1 MAAMTRPWR
10 LDALAT
16 LAGETEDRLRQ
27 YADAGLLHR
36 RRDGDLEPDSL
47 HRLRLVQFAHS
58 RGIDDA
64 RLAAA
69 IAAQGDLLRIFEEID
84 PLRDTTANLVDAAR
98 QLGLDD
104 ALITHLADLLEWGD
118 PANGTESDVAALG
131 TLARALQLGM
141 PRDALLQVVRVF
153 VDATDRL
160 ADGVVRT
167 FHDYVHERF
176 RADGFGGAELVE
188 ATQGVGRPLLDLVEP
203 SVVYFLRRAYRRA
216 NREDMLRHLTEDTN
230 PPPSTPGVEHAT
242 VLFVDLA
249 SFTPLTETMGDHT
262 AADLLGRFSAIVR
275 STTNQYRGRIV
286 KQIGDAFM
294 VVFAQPRD
302 AVEFGLAM
310 DRFVS
315 DEPQF
320 PALHLGAHQG
330 SLLYRDG
337 DYVGGTVNLAARVA
351 SAGAAGQFL
360 ITQELRAAAG
370 ELADGDFVELPPR
383 RLKGI
388 AEPMRLIQVRR
399 RDPDRSQRETDP
411 ECGLLLRPDDV
422 ATRTTWNGKTFAF
435 CCQMCEQAFTDNP
448 ARFSA
453 A

>member
-1 MAAMTRPWR
+1 MAAMTRPWS
-10 LDALAT
+10 LDALAI

-27 YADAGLLHR
+27 YADAGLLHQR
-36 RRDGDLEPDSL
+36 ADGDLEPDSL
-47 HRLRLVQFAHS
+47 HRLRLIQFAHS

-84 PLRDTTANLVDAAR
+84 PLRDTTANLHDAAR

-104 ALITHLADLLEWGD
+104 ALIAQLADLLEWGD
-118 PANGTESDVAALG
+118 PAAGTESDVAALR
-131 TLARALQLGM
+131 TLARALELGM

-176 RADGFGGAELVE
+176 RAEGFAGAELVE

-216 NREDMLRHLTEDTN
+216 NREDMLRHLAEDTT
-230 PPPSTPGVEHAT
+230 PPPATPGVEHAT

-249 SFTPLTETMGDHT
+249 SFTPLTATMGDHT
-262 AADLLGRFSAIVR
+262 AADLLGRFSTIVR
-275 STTNQYRGRIV
+275 STTNQHRGRIV

-294 VVFAQPRD
+294 VVFAQPSD

-320 PALHLGAHQG
+320 PALHLGAHHG

-337 DYVGGTVNLAARVA
+337 DYVGATVNLAARVA

-360 ITQELRAAAG
+360 ITQELRGAAG
-370 ELADGDFVELPPR
+370 EVADGDFVALPPR

-388 AEPMRLIQVRR
+388 ADPLRLVQVRR
-399 RDPDRSQRETDP
+399 RDPDRSQREADP
-411 ECGLLLRPDDV
+411 VCGLLLRPGDV
-422 ATRTTWNGKTFAF
+422 EVRTTWNGRTFAF
-435 CCQMCEQAFTDNP
+435 CCQMCEQAFSDNP

>member
-1 MAAMTRPWR
+1 
-10 LDALAT
+10 
-16 LAGETEDRLRQ
+16 
-27 YADAGLLHR
+27 
-36 RRDGDLEPDSL
+36 
-47 HRLRLVQFAHS
+47 
-58 RGIDDA
+58 
-64 RLAAA
+64 
-69 IAAQGDLLRIFEEID
+69 
-84 PLRDTTANLVDAAR
+84 
-98 QLGLDD
+98 
-104 ALITHLADLLEWGD
+104 
-118 PANGTESDVAALG
+118 
-131 TLARALQLGM
+131 
-141 PRDALLQVVRVF
+141 
-153 VDATDRL
+153 
-160 ADGVVRT
+160 
-167 FHDYVHERF
+167 
-176 RADGFGGAELVE
+176 
-188 ATQGVGRPLLDLVEP
+188 
-203 SVVYFLRRAYRRA
+203 
-216 NREDMLRHLTEDTN
+216 
-230 PPPSTPGVEHAT
+230 
-242 VLFVDLA
+242 
-249 SFTPLTETMGDHT
+249 MGDHT
-262 AADLLGRFSAIVR
+262 AAELLGRFSTIVR
-275 STTNQYRGRIV
+275 STTNQHRGRIV

-370 ELADGDFVELPPR
+370 ELPDGDFVELPPR

-399 RDPDRSQRETDP
+399 RDPDRSQREADP
-411 ECGLLLRPDDV
+411 VCGLLLRPDDV
-422 ATRTTWNGKTFAF
+422 AIRTTWNGKTFAF